1 MAGGDIRPQSARS
14 HVRWL
19 PAYHFFVVPVLL
31 LNVVNALR
39 HIWQLPSAST
49 AWAAIVAA
57 ALLTLALLARSMP
70 LTVQDRLIRLEMRLR
85 LREVLPPDLH
95 GRIRE
100 LTHRQ
105 LVAMRF
111 ASDAELPELTRE
123 VLAGKLATSKEI
135 KMRVKDWQAD
145 WLRA

>member
-1 MAGGDIRPQSARS
+1 MAEKIQSAKN
-14 HVRWL
+14 HVRLL
-19 PAYHFFVVPVLL
+19 PPFHFFVLPVLF
-31 LNVVNALR
+31 LNFLNTVRHLWNAPSYSMGWAVV
-39 HIWQLPSAST
+39 
-49 AWAAIVAA
+49 VAA
-57 ALLTLALLARSMP
+57 ALLMLGLLSRVMV

-85 LREVLPPDLH
+85 LRELLPADMH
-95 GRIRE
+95 GRIRD

-123 VLAGKLATSKEI
+123 VLAGKLATAKEI
-135 KMRVKDWQAD
+135 KLRVRQWEPD

>member
-1 MAGGDIRPQSARS
+1 MLG
-14 HVRWL
+14 
-19 PAYHFFVVPVLL
+19 
-31 LNVVNALR
+31 
-39 HIWQLPSAST
+39 
-49 AWAAIVAA
+49 
-57 ALLTLALLARSMP
+57 LLARVMV

-85 LREVLPPDLH
+85 LRELLPADMH
-95 GRIRE
+95 GRIRD

-123 VLAGKLATSKEI
+123 VLAGKLATAKEI
-135 KMRVKDWQAD
+135 KLRVRQWEPD

>member
-1 MAGGDIRPQSARS
+1 MAEKTQSAKN
-14 HVRWL
+14 HVRLL
-19 PAYHFFVVPVLL
+19 PPFHFFVLPVLFLNL
-31 LNVVNALR
+31 LNTVR
-39 HIWQLPSAST
+39 HIWIAPSYST
-49 AWAAIVAA
+49 AWAAVVAA
-57 ALLTLALLARSMP
+57 ALLMLGLLSRVMV

-85 LREVLPPDLH
+85 LRELLPADMH
-95 GRIRE
+95 GRIKD

-111 ASDAELPELTRE
+111 ASDAELPELTRD

-135 KMRVKDWQAD
+135 KLRVRQWEAD

>member
-1 MAGGDIRPQSARS
+1 MAEKIQSAKN
-14 HVRWL
+14 HVRLL
-19 PAYHFFVVPVLL
+19 PPFHFFVLPVLF
-31 LNVVNALR
+31 LNFLNTVR
-39 HIWQLPSAST
+39 HIWIAPSYSA
-49 AWAAIVAA
+49 AWAAVVAA
-57 ALLTLALLARSMP
+57 ALLMLGLLSRVMV

-85 LREVLPPDLH
+85 LRELLPADMH
-95 GRIRE
+95 GRIKD

-111 ASDAELPELTRE
+111 ASDAELPELTRD

-135 KMRVKDWQAD
+135 KLRVRQWEPD

>member
-1 MAGGDIRPQSARS
+1 MAEKIQSAKN
-14 HVRWL
+14 HVRLL
-19 PAYHFFVVPVLL
+19 PPFHFFVLPVLFLNL
-31 LNVVNALR
+31 LNTAR
-39 HIWQLPSAST
+39 HIWLAPSYST
-49 AWAAIVAA
+49 AWAAVVAA
-57 ALLTLALLARSMP
+57 ALLMLGLLSRVMV

-85 LREVLPPDLH
+85 LRELLPADMH
-95 GRIRE
+95 ARIKD

-135 KMRVKDWQAD
+135 KLRVRQWEPD